1 MANNTEKESLF
12 QRMVLLKKEF
22 TKTGKEFHMLI
33 LKYLELHKIMLNK
46 TNNKEFKVKA
56 ILITKMFLIIIIC
69 SMTE

>member
-1 MANNTEKESLF
+1 
-12 QRMVLLKKEF
+12 
-22 TKTGKEFHMLI
+22 MLI